1 MAAQTHEYTK
11 TTELHTCKG
20 WILWHTNY
28 TSIKVITS
36 LKKKNPKCVNI
47 KQGILEETFH
57 KSKSIL
63 GRHQA
68 FQTMKLNKTKLRTW
82 TEIRAVWMHSH
93 HRAGPLHPDV
103 MQPGSWQLG
112 HKCTSSVV
120 PKFMFAK
127 MVPPLAAQ
135 RPSQVAHR

>member
-1 MAAQTHEYTK
+1 M
-11 TTELHTCKG
+11 
-20 WILWHTNY
+20 
-28 TSIKVITS
+28 
-36 LKKKNPKCVNI
+36 NI

-68 FQTMKLNKTKLRTW
+68 FQTMKLNKAKLRTR
-82 TEIRAVWMHSH
+82 TEIRAVRLHSQH
-93 HRAGPLHPDV
+93 HVGPLHPDV
-103 MQPGSWQLG
+103 TAARLLAGLPQA
-112 HKCTSSVV
+112 HVC
-120 PKFMFAK
+120 PKSMFAK